1 MNGHLLC
8 GTPIRV
14 SKAKVPSQKPQYRPK
29 QYQYNSPRNILDIL
43 PDRDTGVEEENYG
56 HIGQDNSIS
65 SRDLVSYDEV

>member
-1 MNGHLLC
+1 MKYLFIYFKNLNYYYYLN
-8 GTPIRV
+8 ID
-14 SKAKVPSQKPQYRPK
+14 
-29 QYQYNSPRNILDIL
+29 NSPRNILDIL